1 MIVLRS
7 SIRKAVD
14 AALQGDKTTR
24 IVYSFASSRNCRDLL
39 NIIEEIFYLCASER
53 NTKVFFCISER
64 AKQI

>member
-39 NIIEEIFYLCASER
+39 NIIEEIFYLCASET
-53 NTKVFFCISER
+53 NLGLKPFICAR
-64 AKQI
+64 AEQI